1 MITHFV
7 HSSTDFKAMTH
18 FSQSKGLIQAMIQ
31 NGGGKHISIW
41 RETGNKRIKC
51 SANCFPTK

>member
-31 NGGGKHISIW
+31 NGGGGEAYKHLE
-41 RETGNKRIKC
+41 RNRK
-51 SANCFPTK
+51 